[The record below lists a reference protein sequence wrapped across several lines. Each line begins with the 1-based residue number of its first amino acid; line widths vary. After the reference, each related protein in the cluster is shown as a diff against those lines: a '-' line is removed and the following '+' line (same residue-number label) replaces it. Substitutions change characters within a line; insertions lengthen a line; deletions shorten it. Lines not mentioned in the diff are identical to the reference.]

1 MVVRVTVG
9 GAVCL
14 LDRERGEK
22 RKRMEGQG
30 EKDEGRLGK
39 CRVLLKEG
47 SNLSTHCVCCL
58 S

>member
-1 MVVRVTVG
+1 
-9 GAVCL
+9 
-14 LDRERGEK
+14 
-22 RKRMEGQG
+22 MEGQG